1 MYLSLNQI
9 SKHQVNRRLR
19 QRVGHLE
26 PHPKIYVCAT
36 TATTTTAAATAA
48 ATAATAAAAAFRRGS
63 RTWLETPGALQACE
77 DLAVQ
82 GGDDDGLGSFETDA
96 GGVALVEDAVETYD
110 ELGLCV
116 WRVEGG
122 REGGRG
128 GG

>member
-26 PHPKIYVCAT
+26 PHPKIYMCAT
-36 TATTTTAAATAA
+36 TATTTAA

-96 GGVALVEDAVETYD
+96 GGVALIQDAVEPYD